1 VPCGTENLLANELGF
16 DEKLKTIIKAFEGW
30 FIRPLDLGSVNGK
43 CFTSI
48 AGFGFDGQVVR
59 RVSEQ
64 RRGHIDYFDYFWPIW
79 RTFWDYKFEAMK
91 VTVDGSEI
99 FNGRGLV
106 FVGNISRYAV
116 GLQILQYADFS
127 DGLLDVCIYK
137 CASRVHLAKHSILT
151 VLKRDADCSDVIYRQ
166 GKAISVSS
174 QSTGIDTE
182 IDGDPGPALPVQIK
196 VIPQAVNCVVP
207 EGAKPAGIRTRIIR
221 ALG

>member
-1 VPCGTENLLANELGF
+1 
-16 DEKLKTIIKAFEGW
+16 
-30 FIRPLDLGSVNGK
+30 LDLGSVNGK

-48 AGFGFDGQVVR
+48 AGFGFDGRVVR

-64 RRGHIDYFDYFWPIW
+64 RSGHIDYFDYFWPIW

-91 VTVDGSEI
+91 VIVDGKEI

-116 GLQILQYADFS
+116 GLQILHYADFS
-127 DGLLDVCIYK
+127 DGVLDICIYE
-137 CASRVHLAKHSILT
+137 CASRIHLLKHSIFT
-151 VLKRDADCSDVIYRQ
+151 VLKSDINCSDVIYRQ
-166 GKAISVSS
+166 GKEISVTSD
-174 QSTGIDTE
+174 STGIDTE

-196 VIPQAVNCVVP
+196 VIPRAVNCVVP